1 MHHLQRRIQDFVKG
15 EASRDAE
22 GIQGETPKASRGVR
36 VGRGVPFSHRCR
48 AWEGAVPPPQTILK
62 FYSLKWYILVHFYTL

>member
-36 VGRGVPFSHRCR
+36 VGRVSRFHT
-48 AWEGAVPPPQTILK
+48 GAGLRRELCPLPRQFWNFIP
-62 FYSLKWYILVHFYTL
+62 